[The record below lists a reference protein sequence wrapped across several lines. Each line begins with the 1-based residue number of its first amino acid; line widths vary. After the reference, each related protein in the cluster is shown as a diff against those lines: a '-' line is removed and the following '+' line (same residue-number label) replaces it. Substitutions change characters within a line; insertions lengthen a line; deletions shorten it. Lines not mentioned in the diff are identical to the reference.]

1 MIRVNDEQVAWR
13 PGMTVRQVLT
23 ACKYNF
29 PLVIVTID
37 GNHVSR
43 DAFDTTSVPDGADV
57 KVVHLMSGG

>member
-1 MIRVNDEQVAWR
+1 MIRVNGDPLAWQ
-13 PGMTVRQVLT
+13 PGMTVRQVLA
-23 ACKYNF
+23 ACNYNF

-43 DAFDTTSVPDGADV
+43 DAFDTTRVPDGADV